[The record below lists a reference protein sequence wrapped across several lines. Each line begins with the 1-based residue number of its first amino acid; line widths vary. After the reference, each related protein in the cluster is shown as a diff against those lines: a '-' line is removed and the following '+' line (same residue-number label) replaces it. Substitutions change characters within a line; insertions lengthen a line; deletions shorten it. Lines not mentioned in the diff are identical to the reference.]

1 MKKILTIVISTL
13 LIITTI
19 FTSFYLYHWLK
30 EINKAPIKIDEKEQ
44 KPVEKYDVVLKAK
57 LEKLD
62 FINEKISYFDYKA
75 VDKYIDYLN
84 RYPDL
89 NKDKIV
95 LNVNMNLDRAF
106 YTGIKEVES
115 LEIDKLLVNKYY
127 SLGNYTPS
135 DLVYL
140 SNSYSN
146 NGLMLRTEVKNAF
159 ETLAKD
165 AKAKG
170 LTIKAMSGYRSYGA
184 QQTVYN
190 NYVKRSGQRSAD
202 TYSARA
208 GHSEHQTGLTLDVY
222 NGQTVFTSFKN
233 TKEYLW
239 MKDNAHKYG
248 FIQRYLAGKEKIS
261 GFVAEEWHYR
271 YLGVEMATQVYESSL
286 SYDEYYV
293 MHIKKY

>member
-222 NGQTVFTSFKN
+222 NGQEVFTSFKN

>member
-30 EINKAPIKIDEKEQ
+30 EINKAPIKIDEKEK
-44 KPVEKYDVVLKAK
+44 KPVEKYDVILKVK

-146 NGLMLRTEVKNAF
+146 AGLMLRTEVKNAF

-222 NGQTVFTSFKN
+222 NGQAVFTSFKN

-271 YLGVEMATQVYESSL
+271 YLGVEMATRVYESSL

>member
-222 NGQTVFTSFKN
+222 NGQAVFTSFKN